1 MNKSSNIPRK
11 IGNTNKIKG
20 IIVGFDPGLTVGI
33 AILDLHGKI
42 ISIKSFKEIS
52 RAEIINYII
61 SYGKTVLISTD
72 VYPPPKMVKKLAS
85 ALNAKIHHPDKDMSV
100 GSKIDLVESFIGDKR
115 SLERSKVIITE
126 ELPQNAH
133 ERDALAA
140 AILTYKK
147 YQAKLMHAENR
158 SISAGLPPE
167 QIEDIKIMF
176 IEGKAI
182 SSAIRSMVELNR
194 TLNNNGKDE
203 SIVKNCD
210 VNFKEESLKLNS
222 SSDLISK
229 FKHKVKIQDRQ
240 IRNLKSK
247 NNILK
252 GEIKDYKRDLARLHH
267 KIDKLHHQYS
277 NDILYKKEVASKL
290 SLIKN
295 LQIKYNQEKTLR
307 LELEDHLKSMGSL
320 ETFDS
325 SDNVIPVKIIET
337 FTREGILNAC
347 EYWKIKNDDLVLLK
361 NSEGGGSQTASQLIS
376 MGVKAVLIIDNVS
389 HNAEEEFERNM
400 VPLLKADQLDLKI
413 IDQFAIV
420 DNKSL
425 ESELGKWKAK
435 IESKMLEESN
445 QEILNVIYEYR
456 AKRKRLANP

>member
-1 MNKSSNIPRK
+1 MDLQ
-11 IGNTNKIKG
+11 GN
-20 IIVGFDPGLTVGI
+20 
-33 AILDLHGKI
+33 I

-100 GSKIDLVESFIGDKR
+100 GSKIDLVESYMGDKT
-115 SLERSKVIITE
+115 SLVKSKVFITD

-140 AILTYKK
+140 AIRTYKK
-147 YQAKLMHAENR
+147 YQAKLRLAENR
-158 SISAGLPPE
+158 SINAGLPPE

-182 SSAIRSMVELNR
+182 STAIQSMVELNL
-194 TLNNNGKDE
+194 TVNNNDSNGE
-203 SIVKNCD
+203 SVINNCD
-210 VNFKEESLKLNS
+210 VNFEEESLKLNS
-222 SSDLISK
+222 SSNLISK
-229 FKHKVKIQDRQ
+229 FKHKVKIQERQ

-252 GEIKDYKRDLARLHH
+252 GEIKDYKKDLAKLHH
-267 KIDKLHHQYS
+267 KIDKLYYQYN
-277 NDILYKKEVASKL
+277 NDILYKKEMASKL
-290 SLIKN
+290 SLIKK
-295 LQIKYNQEKTLR
+295 LEVKYNREKTLR
-307 LELEDHLKSMGSL
+307 MELEDNLKLMGSIQTIDPS
-320 ETFDS
+320 E
-325 SDNVIPVKIIET
+325 NVIPVKIIET

-420 DNKSL
+420 DNKNL
-425 ESELGKWKAK
+425 QIELGKWKAK
-435 IESKMLEESN
+435 IESKMLEENN

>member
-1 MNKSSNIPRK
+1 M
-11 IGNTNKIKG
+11 
-20 IIVGFDPGLTVGI
+20 
-33 AILDLHGKI
+33 DLQGKI

-85 ALNAKIHHPDKDMSV
+85 TLNAKIHHPDKDMSV
-100 GSKIDLVESFIGDKR
+100 GSKIELVESYIGEKP
-115 SLERSKVIITE
+115 SLGRSKVIITE
-126 ELPQNAH
+126 KLPQNAH

-147 YQAKLMHAENR
+147 YQSKLILAENR
-158 SISAGLPPE
+158 SRNAGLPTE
-167 QIEDIKIMF
+167 QIEEIKIMF

-182 SSAIRSMVELNR
+182 SSAIQNMVEMNLNPDE
-194 TLNNNGKDE
+194 NNQSNKE
-203 SIVKNCD
+203 SISKTCNI
-210 VNFKEESLKLNS
+210 NSKKESLTLHPS
-222 SSDLISK
+222 SNMISK
-229 FKHKVKIQDRQ
+229 FKQKIKTQERQ
-240 IRNLKSK
+240 IRNLKTK
-247 NNILK
+247 NKVLK
-252 GEIKDYKRDLARLHH
+252 GEIKGYKSDLEKLHH
-267 KIDKLHHQYS
+267 KIDKLHYQYT
-277 NDILYKKEVASKL
+277 NDILYKKEMASKL
-290 SLIKN
+290 SLIKK
-295 LQIKYNQEKTLR
+295 LQVKYNQEKTLR
-307 LELEDHLKSMGSL
+307 LELEDNLKSMGSI
-320 ETFDS
+320 ETIDS
-325 SDNVIPVKIIET
+325 SENVIPIKIIET

-376 MGVKAVLIIDNVS
+376 MGVKAVLIIENVS

-420 DNKSL
+420 NNKNL
-425 ESELGKWKAK
+425 QIELGKWKAK
-435 IESKMLEESN
+435 IESKMHKEN
-445 QEILNVIYEYR
+445 TQEILNVIYEYR

>member
-1 MNKSSNIPRK
+1 M
-11 IGNTNKIKG
+11 
-20 IIVGFDPGLTVGI
+20 
-33 AILDLHGKI
+33 DLHGKI

-52 RAEIINYII
+52 RAEIIKYII

-85 ALNAKIHHPDKDMSV
+85 TLNAKIHHPDKDMSV
-100 GSKIDLVESFIGDKR
+100 GSKIDLVESYIGEKR
-115 SLERSKVIITE
+115 SLGRSKVIITE

-140 AILTYKK
+140 AIRTYKK
-147 YQAKLMHAENR
+147 YQKKLMHAENR
-158 SISAGLPPE
+158 SINAGLPPE

-182 SSAIRSMVELNR
+182 SSAIQSMLELNL
-194 TLNNNGKDE
+194 TLNNNNDCKDE

-210 VNFKEESLKLNS
+210 INFEDESLKLNS
-222 SSDLISK
+222 SSNMISK
-229 FKHKVKIQDRQ
+229 FKHKVKIQERQ

-252 GEIKDYKRDLARLHH
+252 GEIEDYKRDLAKLHH
-267 KIDKLHHQYS
+267 KIDKLHHQYTI
-277 NDILYKKEVASKL
+277 DILYRKEMASKI
-290 SLIKN
+290 SLIKK
-295 LQIKYNQEKTLR
+295 LQVKYNQEKTLR

-320 ETFDS
+320 QTIDP
-325 SDNVIPVKIIET
+325 SDNVIPVKIIEN

-347 EYWKIKNDDLVLLK
+347 EYWKIKNGDLVLLK

-420 DNKSL
+420 DNKIL
-425 ESELGKWKAK
+425 QSELGKWKVK
-435 IESKMLEESN
+435 IESKMLEENN

>member
-1 MNKSSNIPRK
+1 M
-11 IGNTNKIKG
+11 
-20 IIVGFDPGLTVGI
+20 
-33 AILDLHGKI
+33 DLHGKI

-85 ALNAKIHHPDKDMSV
+85 TLNAKIHHPVKDMSV
-100 GSKIDLVESFIGDKR
+100 GSKIDLVESYIGEKR
-115 SLERSKVIITE
+115 SLVRSKVIITE

-182 SSAIRSMVELNR
+182 SSAIQSMVELN
-194 TLNNNGKDE
+194 LAVDKDNHCKDE

-210 VNFKEESLKLNS
+210 INFKDDSLELNS
-222 SSDLISK
+222 SSNLIGK
-229 FKHKVKIQDRQ
+229 FKHRVKIQERQ

-252 GEIKDYKRDLARLHH
+252 GEIKDYKRDLAKLYH
-267 KIDKLHHQYS
+267 KIDKLHHQYT
-277 NDILYKKEVASKL
+277 NDILYRKEMASKI
-290 SLIKN
+290 SLLKN
-295 LQIKYNQEKTLR
+295 LQFKYNQEKSLR
-307 LELEDHLKSMGSL
+307 LELEDHLKSMGSI
-320 ETFDS
+320 ETIDS

-420 DNKSL
+420 DNKIL
-425 ESELGKWKAK
+425 QSELGKWKVK
-435 IESKMLEESN
+435 VESKMLEENN

>member
-1 MNKSSNIPRK
+1 M
-11 IGNTNKIKG
+11 
-20 IIVGFDPGLTVGI
+20 
-33 AILDLHGKI
+33 DLQGKI

-85 ALNAKIHHPDKDMSV
+85 TLNAKIHHPDKDMSV
-100 GSKIDLVESFIGDKR
+100 GSKIELVESYIGEKP

-126 ELPQNAH
+126 KLPQNAH

-147 YQAKLMHAENR
+147 YQSKLILAENR
-158 SISAGLPPE
+158 SRNAGLPTE
-167 QIEDIKIMF
+167 QIEEIKIMF

-182 SSAIRSMVELNR
+182 SSAIQNMVEMNLNPDE
-194 TLNNNGKDE
+194 NNQSNKE
-203 SIVKNCD
+203 SISKTCNI
-210 VNFKEESLKLNS
+210 NSKKESLTLHPS
-222 SSDLISK
+222 SNMISK
-229 FKHKVKIQDRQ
+229 FKQKIKTQERQ
-240 IRNLKSK
+240 IRNLKTK
-247 NNILK
+247 NNVLK
-252 GEIKDYKRDLARLHH
+252 GEIKGYKSDLEKLHH
-267 KIDKLHHQYS
+267 KIDKLHYQYT
-277 NDILYKKEVASKL
+277 NDILYKKEMASKL
-290 SLIKN
+290 SLIKK
-295 LQIKYNQEKTLR
+295 LQVKYNQEKTLR
-307 LELEDHLKSMGSL
+307 MELEDNLKSMGSI
-320 ETFDS
+320 ETIDS
-325 SDNVIPVKIIET
+325 SENVIPVKIIET

-376 MGVKAVLIIDNVS
+376 MGVKAVLIIENVS

-420 DNKSL
+420 NNKNL
-425 ESELGKWKAK
+425 QIELGKWKAK
-435 IESKMLEESN
+435 IESKMHKEN
-445 QEILNVIYEYR
+445 TQEILNVIYEYR